1 MAQAPRNIPPLGHGT
16 VVNDRYEIRQSLGK
30 GGMGEV
36 FLAYDRSTQQ
46 PVALKVVREE
56 SRMPGDD
63 EALRQELLLARSVSH
78 PNVCRVH
85 DLAPSPWGPILV
97 MEHIAGQTL
106 HTHIRR
112 RKAQGG
118 YTSDEFRKIAS
129 ESSAGLAAIHAQGLV
144 HGDLKPGNVMVTN
157 DRAIILDFG
166 FAQERA
172 RLSARRPGA
181 PPDGGTPNY
190 MAPERLRSGGA
201 SPEDDMYALGLTLWE
216 MWTCRVPEPG
226 YRPRAKPMR
235 SQIMFDVPAGLSV
248 DEVKQIF
255 RCLSDDAV
263 LRPSA
268 RHLRFFNPSALT
280 TSQVQIPRERLAPGP
295 PLGRSI
301 TENFVPGAQALL
313 VTFATN
319 APEAAGRMFP
329 LDKPVMTI
337 GRRSGQDINMPEAT
351 VSGSHAS
358 ARWQSGSW
366 VIEDTGS
373 TNGTYAD
380 HSYERKK
387 SVTLLHG
394 GEVQLGECRVK
405 LVSFQDASP
414 QHERAKAYL
423 ERRDGLTS
431 LLSRDELVRA
441 LQDDV
446 GFAEW
451 DGVPLS
457 VARYH
462 VRGPNRQVSERPT
475 ILEMLALR
483 RAAQR
488 VIELTEML
496 LLSIVPVTAGRIGA
510 LKFAVA
516 MTGPSLEEARNVVEQ
531 VVSQVQGLMPEA
543 LDLAATIV
551 KSEAGQPVRALLD
564 G

>member
-1 MAQAPRNIPPLGHGT
+1 MTARNLPPLGHGT
-16 VVNDRYEIRQSLGK
+16 IVNDRYEIRQSLGK

-46 PVALKVVREE
+46 TVALKIVREE

-118 YTSDEFRKIAS
+118 YTADEFRKIAS

-144 HGDLKPGNVMVTN
+144 HGDLKPGNVMVTA
-157 DRAIILDFG
+157 DKAVILDFG

-201 SPEDDMYALGLTLWE
+201 SAEDDIYALGLTLWE

-226 YRPRAKPMR
+226 SRPRAKPMR
-235 SQIMFDVPAGLSV
+235 QQIMFDVPAGLSV
-248 DEVKQIF
+248 DEIKQIF
-255 RCLSDDAV
+255 RCLSEDPT
-263 LRPSA
+263 LRTEA
-268 RHLRFFNPSALT
+268 RHMRFFNPSALT
-280 TSQVQIPRERLAPGP
+280 TSQAQIPRERLSPGP

-301 TENFVPGAQALL
+301 TESFTPGVQALL
-313 VTFATN
+313 ATFATN
-319 APEAAGRMFP
+319 AADAAGHLFALNTP
-329 LDKPVMTI
+329 EITL
-337 GRRSGQDINMPEAT
+337 GRRSNQDISVPEAT
-351 VSGSHAS
+351 VSGQHAV
-358 ARWQSGSW
+358 ARWRSGSW
-366 VIEDTGS
+366 VFEDLGS

-380 HSYERKK
+380 HSYDRKK

-394 GEVQLGECRVK
+394 NEIQLGECRMK
-405 LVSFQDASP
+405 LVSFQNGSP

-423 ERRDGLTS
+423 RRRDGLTGVLQRDQLIRS
-431 LLSRDELVRA
+431 LQDEL
-441 LQDDV
+441 Q
-446 GFAEW
+446 FSEW
-451 DGVPLS
+451 NDVPLS
-457 VARYH
+457 VARYE
-462 VRGPNRQVSERPT
+462 VRGPNRLVSERPT

-496 LLSIVPVTAGRIGA
+496 LLCITPVTAGRISP

-516 MTGPSLEEARNVVEQ
+516 MSGPGIDEARHIVEQ

-551 KSEAGQPVRALLD
+551 KAEPGQPVQSLLD
-564 G
+564 S